1 MNERQA
7 LEASIIDLSGRLAS
21 LSVTEKAELDKLD
34 AKLRMLEA
42 KEAMLKA
49 EAAMLDAR
57 KKLEDDPGDP
67 QKIARFAKAEQNF
80 EFARGHYYEMCRL
93 WGVLATP
100 VQQAA
105 ATAVGSQ
112 GTLILFYL
120 VFKLLIK

>member
-1 MNERQA
+1 
-7 LEASIIDLSGRLAS
+7 
-21 LSVTEKAELDKLD
+21 
-34 AKLRMLEA
+34 
-42 KEAMLKA
+42 MLKA
-49 EAAMLDAR
+49 EAAMLDSP
-57 KKLEDDPGDP
+57 DDRA
-67 QKIARFAKAEQNF
+67 KIDRFAKAEHSF
-80 EFARGHYYEMCRL
+80 ELARGHYYEMCRL